1 MQRETEVQFLAE
13 PGSNTLESN
22 NHINVYKPNDE
33 YISVSLTVGNLTFEA
48 NDLCLFVSQV
58 VPKDPLLVA
67 NILKQSEA
75 GQIQSLSNSI
85 SQSESHSAS
94 KSQSSEVLN
103 VLQTGGNDCGNEFC
117 GHDESQ
123 NENQIKSNTNCSCKT
138 STTPTVPSVPIA
150 ENQDSQASHKKD
162 AFTQTDSVNPK
173 KFSQLDDLNQQ
184 LDLVLQKNS
193 SAMTLDISSAN
204 ILTRKPEDLD
214 CSNIQTYC
222 NTGLEGRVGS
232 FQSEC
237 QAQDNELIT
246 PSGRRI
252 RKPARFRSGASS
264 ADLEQTFP
272 GTEQMGKSST
282 SQISS
287 RDNPPTVADVH
298 VVLEKRKRGRPRKPQ
313 TEHFPEEEECDKK
326 PHAGRGKK
334 RPNYKREANIECR
347 LCHHMYKD
355 ELSLIAHLQKLHP
368 QGS

>member
-1 MQRETEVQFLAE
+1 MEPVNTEQSIGRIRLTFPKRVFEVCHLMQRETEVQFLAE

-117 GHDESQ
+117 GHDETESQ
-123 NENQIKSNTNCSCKT
+123 SENQVQSNTNCSCKT
-138 STTPTVPSVPIA
+138 STTPTVPSVSIA
-150 ENQDSQASHKKD
+150 ENQDSQANDKKD
-162 AFTQTDSVNPK
+162 AFTQTDSDNPK

-193 SAMTLDISSAN
+193 SAMTLDISS
-204 ILTRKPEDLD
+204 RKPEDLD
-214 CSNIQTYC
+214 CSNIQPFC

-232 FQSEC
+232 FQSEL
-237 QAQDNELIT
+237 QAQGETEL
-246 PSGRRI
+246 
-252 RKPARFRSGASS
+252 
-264 ADLEQTFP
+264 
-272 GTEQMGKSST
+272 
-282 SQISS
+282 
-287 RDNPPTVADVH
+287 
-298 VVLEKRKRGRPRKPQ
+298 
-313 TEHFPEEEECDKK
+313 
-326 PHAGRGKK
+326 
-334 RPNYKREANIECR
+334 
-347 LCHHMYKD
+347 
-355 ELSLIAHLQKLHP
+355 
-368 QGS
+368 